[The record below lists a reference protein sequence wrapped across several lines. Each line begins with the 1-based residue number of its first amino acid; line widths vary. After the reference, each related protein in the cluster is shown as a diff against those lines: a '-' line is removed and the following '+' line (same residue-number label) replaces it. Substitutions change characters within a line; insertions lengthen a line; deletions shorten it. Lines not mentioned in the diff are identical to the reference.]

1 MPELGVVQEIPRVV
15 GKWPGNIDLLLHMLR
30 AGKTSYIQQVY
41 LALFE
46 EYQCTTLNTRIL
58 WMDQIITMDS
68 QHMKFILA
76 TGFEHFW
83 RGKAQKERFAKF
95 VGNGIFNRDDEMW
108 KMHRSMARPFFAWDR
123 ISDFEQFEKYSAH
136 AMSILTSFA
145 ESGRPCDI
153 QDLHTRFSLDSSA
166 EFLLGQELN
175 TLSAALPS
183 AGAESFG
190 AKGSE
195 THDKWGEFVRAF
207 DLCQDISTRR
217 AKIGKI
223 WPLFE
228 LFDDTMEK
236 PAKTIKDGLEPLVE
250 AALKDKTDSKQGRKE
265 DSMEQKTFLQH
276 LAESTEDVGLI
287 RDQLLSIIIASRD
300 TTACLLSFVVY
311 FLAMH
316 PEIMERLRAEV
327 LDVCGSTGT
336 PDADSIREMRYS
348 TRSASVLTES
358 VHNTYIVT
366 VAVRAVVNETLRI
379 FPAVPLNVRESRAA
393 SCVFP
398 AGDPTFA
405 NATPLYV
412 PGGTPLMYF
421 PLLMQRNPT
430 LWGPDAERFD
440 PERWLDPQRLAR
452 YTANPLMFQPFSAG
466 PRIVS
471 TLSAVAAFW
480 QFCIPADVPLGLLQC
495 IGQNYAYNQ
504 ASFFLVRL
512 VQRFDGVRLAPD
524 AQPRESLPP
533 AEWKTGR
540 GRQCVEQIW
549 PAAAMTLFVKVGL
562 IIMVKLGYSIKHNHS
577 REDCGFVSPRRK
589 REIVSRALAS
599 SV

>member
-1 MPELGVVQEIPRVV
+1 MDPSWYRLRFFLDVIRLISPSLFLLLALRLAHIKLNILFAVPCHIAAVIIVFVARVQLATWGQARDARARGVQEIPRVV
-15 GKWPGNIDLLLHMLR
+15 SKWPGNIDLLLHMLR

-58 WMDQIITMDS
+58 WMDQVITMDS

-136 AMSILTSFA
+136 AISILTAFA

-228 LFDDTMEK
+228 LFEDTMEK

-250 AALKDKTDSKQGRKE
+250 AALREKADSKQGRRK

-276 LAESTEDVGLI
+276 LVESTEDVGLI

-336 PDADSIREMRYS
+336 PDADSIRQMRYM
-348 TRSASVLTES
+348 
-358 VHNTYIVT
+358 
-366 VAVRAVVNETLRI
+366 RAVLNETLRI

-430 LWGPDAERFD
+430 LWGPDAEHFN

-466 PRIVS
+466 PRI
-471 TLSAVAAFW
+471 
-480 QFCIPADVPLGLLQC
+480 C

-512 VQRFDGVRLAPD
+512 LQRFDGVRLAPD

-549 PAAAMTLFVKVGL
+549 PAAAMTLFVKGGL
-562 IIMVKLGYSIKHNHS
+562 WV
-577 REDCGFVSPRRK
+577 RFTPARV
-589 REIVSRALAS
+589 
-599 SV
+599 